1 MKLPV
6 VNRQRLSLPVIAAM
20 LVALSAVG
28 CDRADNE
35 LPLLAGGD
43 ADRGRAV
50 TKKYGC
56 NTCHTIAGVAG
67 ADGLVGP
74 PLNGIAQRMYIGGVA
89 RNTPT
94 NLVAW
99 IENPKQFDSKT
110 AMPNVGV
117 THRDAV
123 DIASYLYTLK

>member
-1 MKLPV
+1 VSAPGVTGRRVPRSV
-6 VNRQRLSLPVIAAM
+6 VAAFF
-20 LVALSAVG
+20 LAVAAVA
-28 CDRADNE
+28 CDRADND
-35 LPLLAGGD
+35 LPQLAGGD

-50 TKKYGC
+50 IKKYGC

-74 PLNGIAQRMYIGGVA
+74 PLTGIAERMYIGGVA
-89 RNTPT
+89 RNTPA

>member
-1 MKLPV
+1 MTIRDLISSRAHLALV
-6 VNRQRLSLPVIAAM
+6 VM
-20 LVALSAVG
+20 LVTAA
-28 CDRADNE
+28 CDRADNH
-35 LPLLAGGD
+35 LPQLAGGD
-43 ADRGRAV
+43 AERGRAV
-50 TKKYGC
+50 IKKYGC
-56 NTCHTIAGVAG
+56 NTCHTIAGVRG

-74 PLNGIAQRMYIGGVA
+74 PLTGIAQRMYIGGVA
-89 RNTPT
+89 RNTPS
-94 NLVAW
+94 NMVSW